1 MIYWHNYIYMNTN
14 YLSAVE
20 TPTIRIF
27 QDITRYI
34 FSDDPSDI
42 TLFRWTHS
50 YQSAVVRP
58 PHLEDPE
65 TSKKI
70 YICKKTDLLT

>member
-1 MIYWHNYIYMNTN
+1 MNTN

-34 FSDDPSDI
+34 FSDD
-42 TLFRWTHS
+42 
-50 YQSAVVRP
+50 
-58 PHLEDPE
+58 
-65 TSKKI
+65 
-70 YICKKTDLLT
+70 LLT